1 MKNGLVTIIMSVYNR
16 PEYISDALSS
26 IFAQS
31 CKEFEVIVVDDG
43 STEDMKVI
51 LGEYLPRVRYFRK
64 ENGGAAS
71 ARNYGIERAEG
82 EYISFLDSDDM
93 WHQNKLD
100 MQLKFLKGNKEIGLV
115 CSGFLYHG
123 RNGKKTGDKAE
134 WEKGNLFESLFCKS
148 FIHTSTVVL
157 RRSVLDK
164 VGLFDEQYMCAED
177 YDLWL
182 RIAKANAIGRYRAPL
197 ATVREHDLHLSSN
210 KVALRTAAYEILSKH
225 YDPNSIPLHAYY
237 KRMSD
242 LEIYF
247 GRAFIRLDDYE
258 KAIFYFKR
266 SVKRTP
272 FRIRS
277 WRYLLRCYVG
287 SFLRGSKVVKV

>member
-1 MKNGLVTIIMSVYNR
+1 MKNGLVTIIMPVYNR

-26 IFAQS
+26 IFAQN
-31 CKEFEVIVVDDG
+31 CKEYEVVVVDDG
-43 STEDMKVI
+43 SNEDMKAV
-51 LGEYLPRVRYFRK
+51 LGKYLPRVRYFRK

-93 WHQNKLD
+93 WPQNKLD

-115 CSGFLYHG
+115 CSDFLYHG
-123 RNGKKTGDKAE
+123 RKGRKTGAKAE

-164 VGLFDEQYMCAED
+164 VGFFNEQYVCAED

-182 RIAKANAIGRYRAPL
+182 RIAKVSPIGRYRAPL
-197 ATVREHDLHLSSN
+197 ATVRKHGLHLSSN

-242 LEIYF
+242 MEIYL
-247 GRAFIRLDDYE
+247 GRAFTRLGDHK
-258 KAIFYFKR
+258 KAVSYFRR
-266 SVKRTP
+266 SVRRTP
-272 FRIRS
+272 FRLRS
-277 WRYLLRCYVG
+277 WRYLLG
-287 SFLRGSKVVKV
+287 GHAELLLHGPKT